1 MGSFFW
7 VFRGSNPVL
16 RVLLRAESPEP
27 SSRPVYELGRRGGEE
42 CVGDSSSFVDKPRGE
57 FHFPCYLQAETGP
70 EVQDKKEQSYA
81 LQNQSQAALRKVLKM
96 LVIIIMKVKVKS
108 LSRVRLFA
116 TPWTVA

>member
-1 MGSFFW
+1 M
-7 VFRGSNPVL
+7 
-16 RVLLRAESPEP
+16 
-27 SSRPVYELGRRGGEE
+27 YELGKARGRGMR
-42 CVGDSSSFVDKPRGE
+42 GPLSSSFVDKPRGE

-81 LQNQSQAALRKVLKM
+81 LQNQSQDALQKVLKV